1 MSTCEATFM
10 LGAAEPKNA
19 DCHVT
24 ACIGPSGDVDHI
36 LRHAFAVAK
45 ALEAPVTLLQ
55 ILEGQSSQMR
65 PDPIEWDLRHQEAN

>member
-24 ACIGPSGDVDHI
+24 ACIDPSGDVDHI